1 MTTTRRRLSSASLP
15 SNRSTR
21 APSLRHFK
29 HSPTKSSPT
38 DAASP
43 VTTLL
48 TPGSGK
54 FAGLEYPDGTTARVD
69 GDALDALLAMDEEDE
84 DASASGRQCRLPKEF
99 MFAVAALVVLLTSGG
114 LILGFG
120 PVYSALVREQQWSE
134 VCDDEAVT
142 GSGRTCAKQEI
153 RLQYVFSTSFLCLSA
168 ANAFFGVFLDVAGP
182 RWTALVGL
190 TMSTI
195 GNFALAIGDSHTGQ
209 GGLIIVGY
217 ALIGAGGMGS
227 YLASF
232 QLLQLFEVQGVVCS
246 ALSSLFNCSGYLY
259 MMLQVDGVERKM
271 FFHVCGFL
279 AVACMCLCYLLFP
292 TNNIIRP
299 RDTMAIPGC
308 QLRAPRFVN
317 PLGLFDGMREEL
329 KRPDLWY
336 FAVYFGWLSLIFAF
350 AGGAIPSMLSN
361 LAGSD
366 PSSASLYINY
376 LYPLLVNGTFVYSPV
391 VGYVIDHFG
400 FKVVFVACLALVQA
414 FVALLLVPSLKIQIV
429 TFLVYA
435 MAQASLYA
443 LQFAYIMICFPPEL
457 YGTLQ
462 AFLASA
468 SFVIG
473 MLNYLLNPWTQEYLH
488 GDYTT
493 VLLLLVLPT
502 FVLYAFVH
510 HVKGCEEHT
519 IKYDQHGNPI
529 IATIIVDEERHGIAD
544 EKSQLLL

>member
-1 MTTTRRRLSSASLP
+1 MSQRYIALKMASFRELRDEAFYPSYASMSGLANATAATTTRRRLSSASLP

-21 APSLRHFK
+21 APSLRYFK
-29 HSPTKSSPT
+29 HSPTMSTPS
-38 DAASP
+38 DAMSP

-48 TPGSGK
+48 TPSSGK
-54 FAGLEYPDGTTARVD
+54 IAGLEYPDSMPRRVD
-69 GDALDALLAMDEEDE
+69 QDDLDDLLALEDE
-84 DASASGRQCRLPKEF
+84 DAGSGRQCRLPKEF
-99 MFAVAALVVLLTSGG
+99 MFAIASLVVLLTSGG

-134 VCDDEAVT
+134 ICDDAYLD
-142 GSGRTCAKQEI
+142 SGRTCAKQEI

-182 RWTALVGL
+182 RLTALVGL
-190 TMSTI
+190 SMSTV
-195 GNFALAIGDSHTGQ
+195 GNFALAIGDSHTDR

-232 QLLQLFEVQGVVCS
+232 
-246 ALSSLFNCSGYLY
+246 
-259 MMLQVDGVERKM
+259 
-271 FFHVCGFL
+271 H
-279 AVACMCLCYLLFP
+279 
-292 TNNIIRP
+292 
-299 RDTMAIPGC
+299 
-308 QLRAPRFVN
+308 
-317 PLGLFDGMREEL
+317 
-329 KRPDLWY
+329 
-336 FAVYFGWLSLIFAF
+336 
-350 AGGAIPSMLSN
+350 MLSK
-361 LAGSD
+361 LAGAD
-366 PSSASLYINY
+366 QSSASLYINY
-376 LYPLLVNGTFVYSPV
+376 LYPVLVNGTFVYSPL

-400 FKVVFVACLALVQA
+400 FKVVFVACLVLVQT
-414 FVALLLVPSLKIQIV
+414 FMALLLVPSLKIQIV

-468 SFVIG
+468 SFLIG
-473 MLNYLLNPWTQEYLH
+473 MLNYLLNPWTQEYLN

-493 VLLLLVLPT
+493 VLVLLGLPT

-510 HVKGCEEHT
+510 HVKGCEEQT
-519 IKYDQHGNPI
+519 IKYDKDGNPI
-529 IATIIVDEERHGIAD
+529 IVVDVDRRNLAD
-544 EKSQLLL
+544 EKSQLL